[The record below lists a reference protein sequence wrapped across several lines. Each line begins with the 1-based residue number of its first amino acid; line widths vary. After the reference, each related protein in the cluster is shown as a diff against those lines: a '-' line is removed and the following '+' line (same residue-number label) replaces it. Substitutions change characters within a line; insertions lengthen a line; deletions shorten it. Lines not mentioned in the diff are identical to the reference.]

1 MTRSERSRPWVAA
14 NLVTGCA
21 IATVSVAGIGASA
34 QWRSAPRFDGAGY
47 AVLAQALRNGQGYR
61 AMDHP
66 DAPLHAHFP
75 PGYPCALALVWR
87 VTGVSDLAAHFFS
100 CLCTVGAT
108 LATWLWFRRIESA
121 RAAFLL
127 GMALAANWLWL
138 RTGSAIQ
145 SEPLYLLLGQ
155 LTIIVAARSA
165 DRPEIR
171 PTRLC
176 LLSLLSAW
184 CLLTR
189 HVAVGLVAAIVLDLA
204 LRGRPKDAFLIAFLT
219 AILVSP
225 WIGWVAKV
233 GSSGTSQAALLARSG
248 DGWLERLG
256 HQAAFYVERIPDQI
270 TGPFVEVATRFG
282 SSRWT
287 AVAARLWAVLA
298 TGVIATEWLRALRR
312 PRRRLAGLVP
322 FITLSMLIVWPY
334 TEAGRFL
341 IPLVP
346 FILLG
351 AVDGLSRVL
360 RLLGRSIGAS
370 FRSSR
375 LRNFAACLVL
385 AASLPYSGYTLV
397 TGRSRAVEASQRD
410 FDAACAWISGRAT
423 PPGPVLS
430 RHPGEVFLRTGRQ
443 GLEVSSSERTGDR
456 DADPESIDR
465 TITRYGVAY
474 LLIDKERYAE
484 SPKSPLEHYVAR
496 YPDRIRWVWGAENG
510 SVAVYEVGWGRSAS
524 PD

>member
-1 MTRSERSRPWVAA
+1 M
-14 NLVTGCA
+14 
-21 IATVSVAGIGASA
+21 
-34 QWRSAPRFDGAGY
+34 
-47 AVLAQALRNGQGYR
+47 NGQGYR

-66 DAPLHAHFP
+66 DTPLHAHFP
-75 PGYPCALALVWR
+75 PGYPCALAIVWR
-87 VTGVSDLAAHFFS
+87 VTGVSDFAAHLFS

-108 LATWLWFRRIESA
+108 LAAWLWFRRIASA
-121 RAAFLL
+121 RAAFVL
-127 GMALAANWLWL
+127 GMALAVNWQWL

-155 LTIIVAARSA
+155 LTIIVASRSA

-171 PTRLC
+171 PPRLC

-204 LRGRPKDAFLIAFLT
+204 LRGQPKHAFLMAFLT

-233 GSSGTSQAALLARSG
+233 GSSETSQATLLAESG
-248 DGWLERLG
+248 DGRLERLG

-287 AVAARLWAVLA
+287 AVAAEVWAILA
-298 TGVIATEWLRALRR
+298 TGVIAAGWLRALRR
-312 PRRRLAGLVP
+312 PRRRLGGLVP
-322 FITLSMLIVWPY
+322 FLTLGMLLVWPY

-351 AVDGLSRVL
+351 AVDWLGRVL
-360 RLLGRSIGAS
+360 RLLGCWIGVRI
-370 FRSSR
+370 RSSR
-375 LRNFAACLVL
+375 LRAFAACLVL
-385 AASLPYSGYTLV
+385 AVSLPYSGYMLV
-397 TGRSRAVEASQRD
+397 TGRSRAVEASQRN
-410 FDAACAWISGRAT
+410 FDAACEWISARAT
-423 PPGPVLS
+423 REGPVLS

-456 DADPESIDR
+456 DAEPESIDR
-465 TITRYGVAY
+465 TIHRYGVAY
-474 LLIDKERYAE
+474 LLVDRGRYAE
-484 SPKSPLEHYVAR
+484 SPNSPLEHYVAR

-510 SVAVYEVGWGRSAS
+510 SVAVYEVGSGH
-524 PD
+524 